1 MAPTT
6 STGPEEAGDGGR
18 RAGRGPAQRR
28 RLGRAP
34 TVLTV
39 LTVIAASAAL
49 WAGCTSSGSSAAPP
63 VPTVAG
69 GGTDPVLA
77 TGREVWTDRCARCHG
92 GAGGGGA
99 GPKLDDGRL
108 LRDFPDPAA
117 QVELVREGRKGMPSF
132 EGKISD
138 AEIDAVVRYTREVI
152 TAP

>member
-18 RAGRGPAQRR
+18 RAGRRPARVRR
-28 RLGRAP
+28 IGLAP
-34 TVLTV
+34 SVLAV
-39 LTVIAASAAL
+39 VAASAAL

-77 TGREVWTDRCARCHG
+77 TGREVWTERCARCHG

-108 LRDFPDPAA
+108 LRDFADPAA
-117 QVELVREGRKGMPSF
+117 QAEVVRKGRKGMPSF
-132 EGKISD
+132 GGKISD

-152 TAP
+152 TNP